1 MKKVLFYIHSLNK
14 GGAEKVL
21 LTVAEELN
29 KSDEYDVT
37 ILTDTVDELEYE
49 PSEGIKR
56 IVIDKEADNVSAIT
70 RLKVIRSCVKR
81 RNPDKI
87 IVFMLSSVIRAALA
101 LVLTGHKIIG
111 AVRSNPY
118 DDYSSGLNRT
128 LLMWAMNRCERM
140 VCQTEYQVDF
150 FPERFR
156 GKCTVI
162 SNPIFEEF
170 VKKAEELSKD
180 KKADD
185 FEKDRV
191 SGKIVATGRLFDYKN
206 HRMLIRAFKHISE
219 DYPDVNVTIYGEG
232 PYREELEKEIEK
244 FGLKDRVFLPGDS
257 SAVAEDISDAI
268 IYVLPSDTEGLPNAL
283 MEAMALNLPVIATD
297 CPCGGPKSLIED
309 GVNGLLTPVGDEEAM
324 AQALK
329 RLLDDGELRNK
340 IGINAGL
347 IRQTNSVD
355 KIVTAWKEL
364 I

>member
-29 KSDEYDVT
+29 RSEEYDVT
-37 ILTDTVDELEYE
+37 IITDTVDELEYE

-56 IVIDKEADNVSAIT
+56 IVVDKEADNVSAIT
-70 RLKVIRSCVKR
+70 RLKVIRRCVKQQD
-81 RNPDKI
+81 PDKVV
-87 IVFMLSSVIRAALA
+87 VFMLSSVIRAALA
-101 LVLTGHKIIG
+101 LFGTKYKFIG

-118 DDYSSGLNRT
+118 DDYSSGFNRT
-128 LLMWAMNRCERM
+128 LLMLALDRCERM

-156 GKCTVI
+156 EKCAVI

-170 VKKAEELSKD
+170 VKKAEELSNN
-180 KKADD
+180 KKTDD
-185 FEKDRV
+185 FAKDRL
-191 SGKIVATGRLFDYKN
+191 SGKIAATGRLFDYKN

-232 PYREELEKEIEK
+232 PYREELENEIEK

-257 SAVAEDISDAI
+257 SAVAKDISDAI

-283 MEAMALNLPVIATD
+283 MEAMALNLPVISTD
-297 CPCGGPKSLIED
+297 CPCGGPKSLIDD
-309 GVNGLLTPVGDEEAM
+309 GVNGLLVPVGDEEAM

-340 IGINAGL
+340 LGMNAGL

-355 KIVTAWKEL
+355 KIVAAWKEL